1 MSIVIGYL
9 NRIRSAVLT
18 GGSWL
23 AAAPLTELQT
33 RSRARCARSSNALTT
48 STQFD
53 IDLGSAMAC
62 QGFAIPN
69 HNASSSAQWQITA
82 GTAAGG
88 SSLLDS
94 GLINCQ
100 QVSDSAGVFE
110 WGDTGFWEGTGDQWL
125 RNTHPLIYIAPSQ
138 VSARYWRIAFT
149 DTGNAD
155 GYLQI
160 SPPYVGPVMIPEFM
174 DVYARPEGFT
184 DYATFDRSAA
194 GTTFAREG
202 LKAKRTEL
210 DLARLSEDEARVFR
224 GVMRRDGANADILWA
239 PSATD
244 AVAQQEYGFV
254 GRITSGLEAIA
265 RSSYLVHSARITL
278 EERI

>member
-9 NRIRSAVLT
+9 NRIRAAVLT

-62 QGFAIPN
+62 QGFCIPA
-69 HNASSSAQWQITA
+69 HNVSSAARWKITGGTSA
-82 GTAAGG
+82 GATDV
-88 SSLLDS
+88 SDS
-94 GLINCQ
+94 GWINCQ

-110 WGDTGFWEGTGDQWL
+110 WGDSGFWEGTGDQWL
-125 RNTHPLIYIAPSQ
+125 RNTHPLIYIASTQ
-138 VSARYWRIAFT
+138 LSARYWRIAFD
-149 DTGNAD
+149 DTANAD
-155 GYLQI
+155 GYVQVAL
-160 SPPYVGPVMIPEFM
+160 PYVGPVLIPTFP
-174 DVYARPEGFT
+174 DVYSRPEGFT
-184 DYATFDRSAA
+184 DYATFERSPA

-210 DLARLSEDEARVFR
+210 DLARLTEEEARIFR

-244 AVAQQEYGFV
+244 AVAQQEYGFL
-254 GRITSGLEAIA
+254 GRITSGLDAIA
-265 RSSYLVHSARITL
+265 RSSARVHSVRITI
-278 EERI
+278 EERL